1 MGLLP
6 DSALFRPL
14 TPAQSRVVE
23 LVAHGLSYKSI
34 ARELGIAR
42 ATAKKHVEM
51 IAMLLPTDDLPAYR
65 RVQCW
70 IIRGRR
76 AA

>member
-23 LVAHGLSYKSI
+23 LVARGLSYKSI
-34 ARELGIAR
+34 ARELGITKRTAR
-42 ATAKKHVEM
+42 AHVE
-51 IAMLLPTDDLPAYR
+51 AVALSLPSDELPAYR
-65 RVQCW
+65 RVQYW
-70 IIRGRR
+70 IVRAR